1 MKNLFNKSFSPKG
14 FTLIELLIVIAVLG
28 VLAAIVLIAINPGEQ
43 IARGKDAS
51 RLQVVAQLG
60 HAMQA
65 YFTNQGSLPVYSNA
79 WQQALISSG
88 DLNTIQAAP
97 DDGNAVCAASYPYSQ
112 NRICYASS
120 GTDFAIWTGVESKQ
134 YKVKAGG
141 GAECVSPPPRSPYFI
156 YTSVL
161 GRAGVGCWNPNTILP
176 PIMVSP
182 LN

>member
-1 MKNLFNKSFSPKG
+1 MRINWMKG

-28 VLAAIVLIAINPGEQ
+28 VLAAIVLVAINPGEQ

-51 RLQVVAQLG
+51 RLQTVAQLG
-60 HAMQA
+60 QAMQA
-65 YFTNQGSLPVYSNA
+65 YFIAQGSLPTFGGT
-79 WQQALISSG
+79 WQDALVASG
-88 DLNTIQAAP
+88 DLKTVQAAP
-97 DDGNAVCAASYPYSQ
+97 DDGNAVCAVSYPYSQ

-141 GAECVSPPPRSPYFI
+141 GAECDPTPAGSPRSPYFI

-161 GRAGVGCWNPNTILP
+161 GRAGVGCWNSNTLLP
-176 PIMVSP
+176 PIMVSQ